1 MENETFTVVLNKRL
15 GQNDPKLFCP
25 KFPILYILFPM
36 MRIAVFFAAFAV
48 VFSFPLKYKRIRL
61 QRIYSAVDPSTNNI
75 FKDYIDVKIESVTE
89 KNLNRIFGKMDE
101 NTKEM
106 LRMFEAMNIKIDNN
120 AKEMNIKIDNNAK
133 EMNNNAKEMNINAK
147 EMNIKIDNNA
157 KEMNEKIDKT
167 ATKLG
172 SLNEEFRG
180 GKLAASILAG
190 FLGILV
196 ATNFGTFL
204 KDVVQPFFTK

>member
-120 AKEMNIKIDNNAK
+120 AKEMN
-133 EMNNNAKEMNINAK
+133 
-147 EMNIKIDNNA
+147 
-157 KEMNEKIDKT
+157 EKIDKT